1 MPKEGGTVYTP
12 TFADLVGDE
21 STFFQRH
28 FNKAPLLRRNALPV
42 DPREVLDVSDLDEL
56 LSHDAIRLPYLR
68 IAKGGA
74 SVREVSYT
82 RTHLVQNET
91 VTDAVD
97 RDRVHELFRSGATIT
112 WNSINHVRPN
122 LRDLTAMLNEK
133 FSTRSDAIAFLT
145 PAGRQG
151 YAPHHD
157 PVDVFVVQ
165 LAGTKEWRLW
175 PTPPDRRDDTGHYK
189 LEELGEPEQRIVLRP
204 GDVLYLPYSTPHV
217 AAALNEMS
225 LHLSVVVQ
233 PRLIRDL
240 VARTITDLLDD
251 DPAFADFPHF
261 DDEAAPRLAE
271 ALIRLAKVLGSVD
284 AAEEVRRL
292 RRIGR
297 DEGTDNQRTT
307 TFADLARIDSVD
319 ENALLKRESAQE
331 LAFGG
336 SEDGRTTLV
345 LGPRATRVPTA
356 HTSATAARVDVPDA
370 VAQRLR
376 DLAPDE
382 VVLAGELY
390 PGVTPERSVSA
401 AKGLARLGVLAVVS

>member
-1 MPKEGGTVYTP
+1 
-12 TFADLVGDE
+12 
-21 STFFQRH
+21 
-28 FNKAPLLRRNALPV
+28 
-42 DPREVLDVSDLDEL
+42 
-56 LSHDAIRLPYLR
+56 
-68 IAKGGA
+68 
-74 SVREVSYT
+74 
-82 RTHLVQNET
+82 
-91 VTDAVD
+91 
-97 RDRVHELFRSGATIT
+97 
-112 WNSINHVRPN
+112 
-122 LRDLTAMLNEK
+122 
-133 FSTRSDAIAFLT
+133 
-145 PAGRQG
+145 
-151 YAPHHD
+151 
-157 PVDVFVVQ
+157 VDVFVVQ
-165 LAGTKEWRLW
+165 LAGTKEWGLW

-233 PRLIRDL
+233 PRLMRDL
-240 VARTITDLLDD
+240 VASTVADLLED

-261 DDEAAPRLAE
+261 DDETAPRLAE
-271 ALIRLAKVLGSVD
+271 ALTRLAKVLGSVD

-319 ENALLKRESAQE
+319 ENARLKRGSVQE
-331 LAFGG
+331 LTFGG

-345 LGPRATRVPTA
+345 LGPRATRVRTA
-356 HTSATAARVDVPDA
+356 HTSATAAKVDVPDA

>member
-1 MPKEGGTVYTP
+1 MYTP

-21 STFFQRH
+21 STFFRHH
-28 FNKAPLLRRNALPV
+28 FNKAPLLRRGALPV

-74 SVREVSYT
+74 SVREVTYS

-97 RDRVHELFRSGATIT
+97 PDKVHELFRSGATIT

-122 LRDLTAMLNEK
+122 LRELTEMLNEK

-145 PAGRQG
+145 PAGKQG

-165 LAGTKEWRLW
+165 LAGTKEWGLW
-175 PTPPDRRDDTGHYK
+175 PTPPDRRDDTGHYE

-217 AAALNEMS
+217 AVALTEMS

-233 PRLIRDL
+233 PRLMRDL
-240 VARTITDLLDD
+240 VTSTVADLLEN
-251 DPAFADFPHF
+251 DPAFADFPHV
-261 DDEAAPRLAE
+261 DDETAPRLAE
-271 ALIRLAKVLGSVD
+271 ALARLVKVLGNVD
-284 AAEEVRRL
+284 TAEEVRRL
-292 RRIGR
+292 RRVGR

-319 ENALLKRESAQE
+319 ENARLKRGSVQE
-331 LAFGG
+331 LTFGG
-336 SEDGRTTLV
+336 SRDGRTTLV
-345 LGPRATRVPTA
+345 LGPRATRVRTA
-356 HTSATAARVDVPDA
+356 HTSAAAAKVDVPDA
-370 VAQRLR
+370 IAQRLR